1 MLQHMTTVDISAVPE
16 GQRLFP
22 YLVVRG
28 AAQALEFYVRAFQAR
43 ERYRLEMG
51 DKIGHAEF
59 SFSGV
64 TVWLADEFP
73 EMGFLA
79 PSEGSPV
86 SIVVY
91 VPDVDALVERAVA
104 AGATL
109 ERPIRDEF
117 YGDRTGV
124 LRDPFGHRWLFH
136 SRRELV
142 TPEEMRR
149 RMAREAAT

>member
-1 MLQHMTTVDISAVPE
+1 MTTPSVNPVPD

-28 AAQALEFYVRAFQAR
+28 AAQAIDFYIRAFQAR
-43 ERYRLEMG
+43 ESYRLEMG
-51 DKIGHAEF
+51 DQIGHAEL
-59 SFSGV
+59 SFAGV

-73 EMGFLA
+73 DAGFLG
-79 PSEGSPV
+79 PSAGSPV

-91 VPDVDALVERAVA
+91 VPDVDAVAERAQS
-104 AGATL
+104 AGAVL

-117 YGDRTGV
+117 YGDRTAV

-149 RMAREAAT
+149 RMASEVAT